1 MPTNETTTFDFNNFE
16 DIKVILDDDTF
27 NNLERV
33 NYNSLNKELSN
44 ECLICLDTFEEIDEI
59 VKIKCNHIFHCH
71 CIKEWLCN
79 ESNKCP
85 VCRVEVDKGYYK

>member
-1 MPTNETTTFDFNNFE
+1 MNDTMNNNNFDNLE
-16 DIKVILDDDTF
+16 DVNVLLTDDTF

-33 NYNSLNKELSN
+33 NFIDLDEETSK
-44 ECLICLDTFEEIDEI
+44 ECLICIDSFEENDEL

-71 CIKEWLCN
+71 CIKSWLCN

-85 VCRVEVDKGYYK
+85 VCRIDIEKGVFI